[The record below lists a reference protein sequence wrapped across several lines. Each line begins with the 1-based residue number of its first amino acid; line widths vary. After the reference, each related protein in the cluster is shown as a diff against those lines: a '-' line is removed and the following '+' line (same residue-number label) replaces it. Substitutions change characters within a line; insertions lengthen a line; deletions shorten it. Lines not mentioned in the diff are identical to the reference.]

1 MLLKLI
7 SCNVFWREA
16 CYCLARSPHTIDAE
30 FVELGEHMRP
40 DVLRQAIQARI
51 DQTAAAAKQ
60 YDAVLL
66 LYGLCGNAGV
76 GLRARKQKLVIPRAH
91 DCCTLL
97 LGSRERFREHF
108 QENPSMPFSSAGYME
123 RGSYFLRTSEE
134 GQSAI
139 QYGDQFAALVEQ
151 YGEDDAKFI
160 WESMHPKAMES
171 INNKVVFIDLPE
183 TAGLGFLERF
193 RQQAQ
198 SEGKECLE
206 LPGQLDLIRRLI
218 NGDWNA
224 ADFLTVEPGEQTTG
238 VYDWTEIIR
247 SRPGE

>member
-1 MLLKLI
+1 
-7 SCNVFWREA
+7 
-16 CYCLARSPHTIDAE
+16 
-30 FVELGEHMRP
+30 
-40 DVLRQAIQARI
+40 
-51 DQTAAAAKQ
+51 
-60 YDAVLL
+60 
-66 LYGLCGNAGV
+66 
-76 GLRARKQKLVIPRAH
+76 
-91 DCCTLL
+91 
-97 LGSRERFREHF
+97 
-108 QENPSMPFSSAGYME
+108 
-123 RGSYFLRTSEE
+123 
-134 GQSAI
+134 
-139 QYGDQFAALVEQ
+139 
-151 YGEDDAKFI
+151 
-160 WESMHPKAMES
+160 MES

-218 NGDWNA
+218 NGDWDA